1 MINDLEK
8 LMSFYSITSDQTAV
22 SRLLD
27 YVENRLLVNGLSV
40 ERFQRNGINSLYAS
54 TSGTRTSKVMLQGHI
69 DVVPGEQ
76 SFRRQGSKI
85 YGRGSYDML
94 FGAASFLRLVD
105 ELDNVQSYDLSILLT
120 GDEEIGGA
128 NGVSSLLE
136 DPGFMTD
143 ICILPDAGEGI
154 GSMNIAAKGTIH
166 AQIQVN
172 GQAHHGSRP
181 WEGDGAAGK
190 LVKLLHELNAEF
202 DDSDRFNSTITISQL
217 DAGTSALNQ
226 GPSTARAGFDIRT
239 KDDDD
244 TQRIKSALNRI
255 LKKYDAEIVYEH
267 NGLRYS
273 LDMQNPLVA
282 SFVKTYGDL
291 TGQTITF
298 TKAHGSSDARFFDA
312 KGIPVIMF
320 RPDGGGAHGDN
331 EWLSI
336 PVWEKFHEVLTTYVL
351 TASRINEV

>member
-8 LMSFYSITSDQTAV
+8 LMSFYSVTSNQNAV
-22 SRLLD
+22 NLLLD
-27 YVENRLLVNGLSV
+27 YVEKRLSTKGLIV
-40 ERFQRNGINSLYAS
+40 ERFRRNGINSLYAS
-54 TSGTRTSKVMLQGHI
+54 TLGTRSSKVMLQGHI
-69 DVVPGEQ
+69 DVVPGDLP
-76 SFRRQGSKI
+76 FRRQGSRI

-94 FGAASFLRLVD
+94 FGTASFLRLID
-105 ELDNVQSYDLSILLT
+105 ELNDVASYNLSILLT
-120 GDEEIGGA
+120 GDEETGGA
-128 NGVSSLLE
+128 NGVSALLD
-136 DPGFMTD
+136 DPGLTTD

-190 LVKLLHELNAEF
+190 LVRLLSELTAEF

-226 GPSTARAGFDIRT
+226 GPSIARAGFDIRT
-239 KDDDD
+239 KDNTDAK
-244 TQRIKSALNRI
+244 RIKKALGQI
-255 LKKYDAEIVYEH
+255 LKKYDAEMVYEH
-267 NGLRYS
+267 NGHGYN
-273 LDMQNPLVA
+273 LDMQNPLVTA
-282 SFVKTYGDL
+282 FVRTYENMI
-291 TGQTITF
+291 GQPITF

-312 KGIPVIMF
+312 KDIPVIMF

-336 PVWEKFHEVLTTYVL
+336 PAWEKFQKVLTTYVL
-351 TASRINEV
+351 TAARINEV